1 VNSRHLFYLGF
12 TALFLIPVVSLFVA
26 DGQQGFEVG
35 GFFFAVD
42 DGDFYV
48 FEAGVA
54 EEAAYFGFGEAE
66 PDVGVHVA
74 RLLIVVAE
82 EV

>member
-1 VNSRHLFYLGF
+1 M
-12 TALFLIPVVSLFVA
+12 
-26 DGQQGFEVG
+26 G

-48 FEAGVA
+48 FESGVA

-74 RLLIVVAE
+74 GFLIIVAE
-82 EV
+82 KIENYDAAAGLQDAVGFAYGLLRDAGRDVTPG